1 MVFGLKTGF
10 KTFKDSF
17 CLTQKNYNYPPKNAN
32 FDPHAAKAQ
41 KKKLWH
47 LTDQGTVATTNPA
60 DHQTGLQKP
69 VTGQKDQP
77 HQEEILHQV
86 LIRPKVPDHQKNITV
101 KLPAKNDLFRHPE
114 KAVMINL
121 RAALAAARAKRNH
134 LPEKAG
140 HIAEDRQMVSHQV
153 KKEHLPQKAGHIPAE
168 LLTMTQDREKAL
180 AVKEQVTKNLL
191 HRAANHQQVH
201 LMLMTGLKEALAAK
215 DQAINLLHR
224 AANHQQVHLML
235 MINPKEAL
243 AVIKNSATG
252 HQRAAGLKKQAAISH
267 TMPTDHSA
275 QNQHTI
281 K

>member
-1 MVFGLKTGF
+1 
-10 KTFKDSF
+10 
-17 CLTQKNYNYPPKNAN
+17 
-32 FDPHAAKAQ
+32 
-41 KKKLWH
+41 
-47 LTDQGTVATTNPA
+47 
-60 DHQTGLQKP
+60 

-86 LIRPKVPDHQKNITV
+86 LIKPKVPDHQKNITV
-101 KLPAKNDLFRHPE
+101 KAPAKNDLFRHPE

-121 RAALAAARAKRNH
+121 RAALAAARAKRKP

-140 HIAEDRQMVSHQV
+140 HTAGDHQMLSHQV
-153 KKEHLPQKAGHIPAE
+153 KKEHLPQKAGHIPEE

-180 AVKEQVTKNLL
+180 AVKDQAINLL
-191 HRAANHQQVH
+191 HRAANRQQVH

-215 DQAINLLHR
+215 DQAINLLLR

-235 MINPKEAL
+235 MTDLKEAL
-243 AVIKNSATG
+243 AVIRNSATG

-267 TMPTDHSA
+267 MMPTDHNA